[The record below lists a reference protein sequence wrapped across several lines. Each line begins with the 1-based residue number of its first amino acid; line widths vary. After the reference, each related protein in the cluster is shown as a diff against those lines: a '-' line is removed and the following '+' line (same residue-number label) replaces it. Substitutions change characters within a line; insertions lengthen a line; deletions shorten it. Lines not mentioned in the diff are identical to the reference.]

1 MHVSQVN
8 GVVIGPAVAAAG
20 VVGTVIAERADA
32 MSPLPWAL
40 MTVGGLLYH
49 AIRLMRR
56 ADGTAPAGR
65 VYAALSST
73 WSPVWISAAVLAV
86 AAVGIYG
93 FRSCDDLSAQQR
105 CICHYVGA
113 VKSPLWDPDRDVQ
126 ADHRAALPAACASDP
141 LLPDVL
147 RTAQPVP

>member
-1 MHVSQVN
+1 MRVSQVN

-20 VVGTVIAERADA
+20 AVGTVIAERADG

-56 ADGTAPAGR
+56 SDGAASGGR
-65 VYAALSST
+65 VSAALSSA
-73 WSPVWISAAVLAV
+73 WSPVWLSATVLAV

-105 CICHYVGA
+105 CICHYVGS

-126 ADHRAALPAACASDP
+126 ADHRAALPAVCISDP
-141 LLPDVL
+141 VLPDVL
-147 RTAQPVP
+147 RTAQPAP